1 LPSYGLDPP
10 ADSTAALA
18 LSDRR
23 ASSSVDGGRAIT
35 GVAPHGPARARRKGL
50 KLARCKNQN
59 HRASAQES
67 GVGNFNPRWLVYSAL
82 TANSS
87 SRAAS
92 GSCYEGIVPNG
103 SQLEPDPYGLTVDEL
118 LGLLA
123 RQ

>member
-1 LPSYGLDPP
+1 M
-10 ADSTAALA
+10 
-18 LSDRR
+18 
-23 ASSSVDGGRAIT
+23 DGGRAIT